1 MSVRAFAA
9 VLVLAPF
16 AAHAGEATKIA
27 QGYAD
32 AANRQSAVVKCR
44 VYPEARQNACMVAE
58 GVSARSVARFADGLS
73 AVARNRGLPDGW
85 TVTLV
90 HQE

>member
-9 VLVLAPF
+9 VHILAPF

-32 AANRQSAVVKCR
+32 AVNRQSAVVKCR
-44 VYPEARQNACMVAE
+44 VHPEARQNACMVAE
-58 GVSARSVARFADGLS
+58 GNSARSVARFADALS
-73 AVARNRGLPDGW
+73 AVARKRGLPDGW
-85 TVTLV
+85 TVSSV
-90 HQE
+90 HEE